1 MAVSLECEFMRDLAL
16 ASVQLWNV
24 IFLCGLIVYVSIRG
38 FYKARAESNRAVLR
52 QTGAVEYALQAILL
66 PGVLVLPLVYLFTP
80 WLGFADYRLPGFVPL
95 VGTVLMVAALWL
107 FWRSHADLGQNWSQ
121 TLEVRDGHQLITA
134 GVYRFVRHPMYGSIW
149 LWCLA
154 QGLMLANW
162 LAGWYAVV
170 AFALMYFVR
179 TPREERMMREFF
191 GQPYLDY
198 MGRTGRIFP
207 RPRGRRT

>member
-1 MAVSLECEFMRDLAL
+1 MRIHEGFGARFRATLEHDL
-16 ASVQLWNV
+16 
-24 IFLCGLIVYVSIRG
+24 LCGLIVYVSIRG
-38 FYKARAESNRAVLR
+38 FYRARAESNRAVLR

-66 PGVLVLPLVYLFTP
+66 PGVL
-80 WLGFADYRLPGFVPL
+80 
-95 VGTVLMVAALWL
+95 
-107 FWRSHADLGQNWSQ
+107 
-121 TLEVRDGHQLITA
+121 
-134 GVYRFVRHPMYGSIW
+134 VYRFVRHPMYGSIW

-162 LAGWYAVV
+162 LAGWYAVI

-179 TPREERMMREFF
+179 TPREEKMMREFF